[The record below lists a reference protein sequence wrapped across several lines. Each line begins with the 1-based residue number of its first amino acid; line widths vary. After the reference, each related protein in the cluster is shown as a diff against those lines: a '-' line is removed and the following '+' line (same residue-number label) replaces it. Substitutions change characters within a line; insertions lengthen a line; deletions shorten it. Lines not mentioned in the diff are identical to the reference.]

1 MKKMFCILLAA
12 LLLLSGC
19 QTSVQETTAAPETT
33 EPATLPLTSLPP
45 EADPEVAVTLP
56 KAGGVAFTNPGKAR
70 IAYTGNRSYVKYVT
84 SVEDLPQEEALAG
97 FDAAFF
103 EEKALLIV
111 VETASSGSVQM
122 EIESILVFED
132 TATVSLK
139 RSMTGDFGTAD
150 MATWLLWVEVEQ
162 GLDYTWI
169 LENASQLPQ
178 GEKY

>member
-19 QTSVQETTAAPETT
+19 QTSVQETTAPQTSE
-33 EPATLPLTSLPP
+33 EATLPLASLPP

-56 KAGGVAFTNPGKAR
+56 KTDGLTFANPGKAR
-70 IAYTGNRSYVKYVT
+70 ITYTGNRSYVKYVT
-84 SVEDLPQEEALAG
+84 SVEDLPQEEALAA
-97 FDAAFF
+97 FDEAFF

-111 VETASSGSVQM
+111 VETANSGSVHM
-122 EIESILVFED
+122 ELESILVFEG

-139 RSMTGDFGTAD
+139 RSMTSDFGTAD
-150 MATWLLWVEVEQ
+150 MATWLLWVELEQ
-162 GLDYTWI
+162 GLDYTWV